1 MHSVARAGAHC
12 PQHARRLFSLQADAC
27 VRMIELPRY
36 LVERRFP
43 DGLQTP
49 SNDNDGPI
57 PDAVIKLRANGVSWV
72 QSFPSP
78 NDRQCLCIYDAPSPD
93 AIRAAA
99 QSAEL
104 ASKITAIRVLD
115 PYFYD

>member
-1 MHSVARAGAHC
+1 M
-12 PQHARRLFSLQADAC
+12 
-27 VRMIELPRY
+27 PRY

-43 DGLQTP
+43 DGLEAA
-49 SNDNDGPI
+49 SNDNHAQAQ
-57 PDAVIKLRANGVSWV
+57 DAAIKLRANGVSWV

-78 NDRQCLCIYDAPSPD
+78 DEKECVCIYDAPSPD

-99 QSAEL
+99 QTAQP
-104 ASKITAIRVLD
+104 ASKITAIQVLD

>member
-1 MHSVARAGAHC
+1 M
-12 PQHARRLFSLQADAC
+12 
-27 VRMIELPRY
+27 PRY

-43 DGLQTP
+43 DGLQAP
-49 SNDNDGPI
+49 SNDNNAQI
-57 PDAVIKLRANGVSWV
+57 PDAATKLRANGVSWV

-78 NDRQCLCIYDAPSPD
+78 DERECVCIYDAPSPD

-99 QSAEL
+99 QSAAP
-104 ASKITAIRVLD
+104 ASRITGIRVLD

>member
-1 MHSVARAGAHC
+1 M
-12 PQHARRLFSLQADAC
+12 
-27 VRMIELPRY
+27 PRY

-43 DGLQTP
+43 DELQTP
-49 SNDNDGPI
+49 SNDNDDPI
-57 PDAVIKLRANGVSWV
+57 RDAAIKLRANGVSWV

-78 NDRQCLCIYDAPSPD
+78 NEKQCLCIYDAPSPD

-99 QSAEL
+99 QTAAP

>member
-1 MHSVARAGAHC
+1 M
-12 PQHARRLFSLQADAC
+12 
-27 VRMIELPRY
+27 PRY

-43 DGLQTP
+43 HALQAP
-49 SNDNDGPI
+49 SNDNDDPI
-57 PDAVIKLRANGVSWV
+57 PEAAIKLRANGVSWV

-78 NDRQCLCIYDAPSPD
+78 NETQCVCIYDAPSPD

-99 QSAEL
+99 QGAEP